1 MPTSLPATRRA
12 SFTRNLALSSYRK
25 LLNNK
30 RLPGPILDGLAAGST
45 LVVPSPQRQ
54 AAVRAA
60 WVHAQRDAG
69 RTWWNTPRIL
79 TFGQFADRVLQE
91 QWARTHL
98 PDQLLPPGAEWACL
112 REARRD
118 AGGPAEARALLN
130 SVRTLADWRIAA
142 TPRVLGLSPESE
154 LLLEALAALERLS
167 TDSNRKPLRAWLD
180 ELQAP
185 PGPLLAAGATDLPA
199 AQAHTLRR
207 LGAIEPPPFSVTT
220 TDRSAPVAIAT
231 AQDDEHELE
240 LIASWCRTELQ
251 RDPSQRLLIVDAKLR
266 QRRGLYERLLSQ
278 TLAPSEW
285 IAPAARTAS
294 SVFAIEGGRP
304 LSEFPIIAHA
314 LLTLRLL
321 TGRLRFDEVVRWL
334 RLPFLDVGD
343 VMAGAAVE
351 ACLRDGR
358 KLEFHAEDLA
368 AFLEQAGGLAP
379 AALAAR
385 LRQALVT
392 LSGPR
397 RTPAEWAPRLLAALR
412 QLGWHGSRALRSDE
426 QQTVNRWLALLDEYS
441 ALGPWLRA
449 ATASDA
455 VSTLA
460 DLAGE
465 RNFDAASVE
474 APITLT
480 ESHDDPVVRYDGIW
494 VAGLDAAQWPAAP
507 RPDVFIPQRLQIA
520 AGVPWASAAAQTR
533 AARQSLAA
541 WRSSTDRLVCS
552 WARLEGDAHRSP
564 SPLLIHLP
572 SRSEFAPMR
581 VAPLAAT
588 LHHPELETLA
598 DEQGVKVDTSRPV
611 TGGVKP
617 LALQAEC
624 GFRAYAEMRLAAD
637 VLETP
642 APGLDARERG
652 MLLHKALELVWIKL
666 DNHFRLSATDA
677 QVLRPTVADSVAAAI
692 VAVFRGYVPVE
703 LRPAVEREK
712 YRLEHLI
719 LRLLEVERARAPFTV
734 EMLEARREVSI
745 GGGQF
750 ELRIDRID
758 SIEGGGYAILDYKSG
773 EPRSLRWQGESI
785 RDPQLLAYLMAER
798 GRNVQALAN
807 VSLVNGRAKF
817 TGKSSHKGL
826 LPQVS
831 GLPGM
836 DPNKVPPEQIAAAWE
851 AETGRWLHGLQSL
864 AAAYIA
870 GHAPVQPAPDVC
882 RNCHLTT
889 LCRRVELAS
898 TDLEGDA

>member
-1 MPTSLPATRRA
+1 
-12 SFTRNLALSSYRK
+12 
-25 LLNNK
+25 LNSK
-30 RLPGPILDGLAAGST
+30 RLPDQLFEGLAAGAT

-60 WVHAQRDAG
+60 WVDVQRDAG
-69 RTWWNTPRIL
+69 RSWWNTPRIL
-79 TFGQFADRVLQE
+79 TFGQFAERVLQE
-91 QWARTHL
+91 QWARTNL
-98 PDQLLPPGAEWACL
+98 PDQLLPPGAEWAAL
-112 REARRD
+112 RESRRD

-130 SVRTLADWRIAA
+130 SVRTLADWRIATA
-142 TPRVLGLSPESE
+142 PRLLGLSPESD
-154 LLLEALAALERLS
+154 LLVEALATLERLS
-167 TDSNRKPLRAWLD
+167 TESARKPLRAWLD

-185 PGPLLAAGATDLPA
+185 PDKLLATGTANLPA
-199 AQAHTLRR
+199 AQRETLRR
-207 LGAIEPPPFSVTT
+207 LGAIDPPAFPGNAATGSV
-220 TDRSAPVAIAT
+220 PVSIAT

-240 LIASWCRTELQ
+240 LIASWCRGELE
-251 RDPSQRLLIVDAKLR
+251 RDPDRRLLIVDAKLR

-285 IAPAARTAS
+285 IAPGARTAS

-304 LSEFPIIAHA
+304 LAEFPLIAHA

-343 VMAGAAVE
+343 VMAGAAIE
-351 ACLRDGR
+351 ACLREGR
-358 KLEFHAEDLA
+358 RLEFRGEDLA
-368 AFLEQAGGLAP
+368 AFLERTAGPAP

-385 LRQALVT
+385 LRQALAT
-392 LSGPR
+392 LTGPR
-397 RTPAEWAPRLLAALR
+397 RTPAEWAPRLLTALR
-412 QLGWHGSRALRSDE
+412 QLGWHGARALRSDE
-426 QQTVNRWLALLDEYS
+426 LQTVNRWHALLDEYS
-441 ALGPWLRA
+441 ALGPWIKP

-455 VSTLA
+455 VATLA

-474 APITLT
+474 APVTLT

-494 VAGLDAAQWPAAP
+494 VAGLDAAQWPPAP
-507 RPDVFIPQRLQIA
+507 RPDVFIPLRLQVA

-541 WRSSTDRLVCS
+541 WRASTDSLVCS

-564 SPLLIHLP
+564 SPLLNHLQE
-572 SRSEFAPMR
+572 RSDRASTR
-581 VAPLAAT
+581 IVSLAAA
-588 LHHPELETLA
+588 LHRPALETIE
-598 DEQGVKVDTSRPV
+598 DEQGVKVDTTRPV
-611 TGGVKP
+611 AGGVKP

-624 GFRAYAEMRLAAD
+624 GFRAYGEMRLAAEA
-637 VLETP
+637 LETP

-666 DNHFRLSATDA
+666 DNHFRLMATDA
-677 QVLRPTVADSVAAAI
+677 QVLLPTIADSVAAAI
-692 VAVFRGYVPVE
+692 VAVFRGYEPPE
-703 LRPAVEREK
+703 LRPAIEREK
-712 YRLEHLI
+712 YRLENLI
-719 LRLLEVERARAPFTV
+719 LKLLEVERARAPFTV
-734 EMLEARREVSI
+734 ETLEARREVGI

-773 EPRSLRWQGESI
+773 EPRSLRWQGEVV

-826 LPQVS
+826 LPQVG

-851 AETGRWLHGLQSL
+851 TETGRWLQGLQMV
-864 AAAYIA
+864 ATAYIA
-870 GHAPVQPAPDVC
+870 GRAPVQPAADVC
-882 RNCHLTT
+882 RNCHLTM
-889 LCRRVELAS
+889 LCRRVELANV
-898 TDLEGDA
+898 DLDAVDA

>member
-1 MPTSLPATRRA
+1 MNS
-12 SFTRNLALSSYRK
+12 
-25 LLNNK
+25 K
-30 RLPGPILDGLAAGST
+30 RLPDPILNGLAAGAT
-45 LVVPSPQRQ
+45 LIVPTAQRQ

-60 WVHAQRDAG
+60 WVLAQRDAG
-69 RTWWNTPRIL
+69 RAWWHTPRIL
-79 TFGQFADRVLQE
+79 TFGQFAEGAIQE
-91 QWARTHL
+91 QWARANL
-98 PDQLLPPGAEWACL
+98 PDRLLPPGAEWACL
-112 REARRD
+112 RESRRD
-118 AGGPAEARALLN
+118 AGGSAEARALLN

-142 TPRVLGLSPESE
+142 SPRVLGASPEAA
-154 LLLEALAALERLS
+154 LLVEALGALERLS
-167 TDSNRKPLRAWLD
+167 TDTHRRPLRAWLD
-180 ELQAP
+180 EIQAP
-185 PGPLLAAGATDLPA
+185 PDKLLAAGVANLPA
-199 AQAHTLRR
+199 AQRDTLHR
-207 LGAIEPPPFSVTT
+207 LGVNATSG
-220 TDRSAPVAIAT
+220 TDAAGPAPVSIAT

-240 LIASWCRTELQ
+240 LIASWCRAELE
-251 RDPSQRLLIVDAKLR
+251 RNPAQRLLIVDAKLR

-278 TLAPSEW
+278 TLTPSQW
-285 IAPAARTAS
+285 IAPAPREAS

-304 LSEFPIIAHA
+304 LAEFPLIAHA

-321 TGRLRFDEVVRWL
+321 TGRLRFDEVLRWL
-334 RLPFLDVGD
+334 RLPFLDAGD

-351 ACLRDGR
+351 ACLREGR
-358 KLEFHAEDLA
+358 KLEFHGEDLA
-368 AFLEQAGGLAP
+368 AFLEHAAGPAP

-385 LRQALVT
+385 LRQALAT
-392 LSGPR
+392 LEGPR

-412 QLGWHGSRALRSDE
+412 QLGWHGARALRSDE

-441 ALGPWLRA
+441 ALGPWLKA
-449 ATASDA
+449 STASEA
-455 VSTLA
+455 ASTLA

-494 VAGLDAAQWPAAP
+494 VAGLDAAQWPSAP
-507 RPDVFIPQRLQIA
+507 RPDVFIPLRLQVA

-541 WRSSTDRLVCS
+541 WRSSTDRLFCS
-552 WARLEGDAHRSP
+552 WARLEGDAHRTP
-564 SPLLIHLP
+564 SPLVLHLQERKEYP
-572 SRSEFAPMR
+572 PTRGTSLS
-581 VAPLAAT
+581 LA
-588 LHHPELETLA
+588 LHRPDLETIE
-598 DEQGVKVDTSRPV
+598 DEQGVKVDTTRPV
-611 TGGVKP
+611 AGGVKP

-677 QVLRPTVADSVAAAI
+677 PVLLPTIADSVAAAV
-692 VAVFRGYVPVE
+692 VAVFRGYVPLE

-719 LRLLEVERARAPFTV
+719 FKLLEVERTRAPFTV
-734 EMLEARREVSI
+734 EMLEARRDVSI

-773 EPRSLRWQGESI
+773 EPRSLRWQGEAI

-851 AETGRWLHGLQSL
+851 AETGRWLHGLQML
-864 AAAYIA
+864 ASAYIA
-870 GHAPVQPAPDVC
+870 GHAPVQPAADVC

-889 LCRRVELAS
+889 LCRRVELAGGV
-898 TDLEGDA
+898 DGEDA

>member
-1 MPTSLPATRRA
+1 ML
-12 SFTRNLALSSYRK
+12 
-25 LLNNK
+25 
-30 RLPGPILDGLAAGST
+30 
-45 LVVPSPQRQ
+45 
-54 AAVRAA
+54 
-60 WVHAQRDAG
+60 AQRDAG
-69 RTWWNTPRIL
+69 RAWWNTPRIL
-79 TFGQFADRVLQE
+79 TFGQFADGVIQD
-91 QWARTHL
+91 QWARANL
-98 PDQLLPPGAEWACL
+98 PDRLLPPGAEWACL
-112 REARRD
+112 RESRRD
-118 AGGPAEARALLN
+118 AGGTAEARALLN

-142 TPRVLGLSPESE
+142 TPRVLGLSPESG
-154 LLLEALAALERLS
+154 LLIEALAALERLS
-167 TDSNRKPLRAWLD
+167 TETRRKPMRAWLD
-180 ELQAP
+180 DLEAP
-185 PGPLLAAGATDLPA
+185 PGKLLAAGAANLPA
-199 AQAHTLRR
+199 AQADTLRR
-207 LGAIEPPPFSVTT
+207 LGALEPPALSGSAATGP
-220 TDRSAPVAIAT
+220 APVSIAT

-240 LIASWCRTELQ
+240 LIASWCHAELE
-251 RDPSQRLLIVDAKLR
+251 RDPAQRLLIVDAKLR

-278 TLAPSEW
+278 TMTPSEW
-285 IAPAARTAS
+285 IAPVARNAS

-304 LSEFPIIAHA
+304 LAEFPLIAHA

-321 TGRLRFDEVVRWL
+321 TGRLRFDEVLRWL

-343 VMAGAAVE
+343 VMAGAAIE

-358 KLEFHAEDLA
+358 KLEFHGEELA
-368 AFLEQAGGLAP
+368 AFLEHAAGPAP
-379 AALAAR
+379 AGLAAR
-385 LRQALVT
+385 LRKALAT
-392 LSGPR
+392 LAGQR

-412 QLGWHGSRALRSDE
+412 QLGWHGARTLRSDE
-426 QQTVNRWLALLDEYS
+426 QQTVNRWHALLDEYS
-441 ALGPWLRA
+441 ALGPWLTPS
-449 ATASDA
+449 TASDA

-460 DLAGE
+460 DLARE

-480 ESHDDPVVRYDGIW
+480 DSHDDPVVRYDGIW

-507 RPDVFIPQRLQIA
+507 RPDVFIPLRLQVA
-520 AGVPWASAAAQTR
+520 AGVPWASAAAQART
-533 AARQSLAA
+533 ARQSLAA
-541 WRSSTDRLVCS
+541 WVSSTDRLVCS

-564 SPLLIHLP
+564 SPLLIHLQGRTEY
-572 SRSEFAPMR
+572 SQTR
-581 VAPLAAT
+581 VAPLAAA
-588 LHHPELETLA
+588 LHRPELETIE
-598 DEQGVKVDTSRPV
+598 DEQGVEVDTTRPV
-611 TGGVKP
+611 AGGVKP

-666 DNHFRLSATDA
+666 DNHFTLVATDA
-677 QVLRPTVADSVAAAI
+677 QVLRPTISDSVAAA
-692 VAVFRGYVPVE
+692 VVSVFRGYVPME
-703 LRPAVEREK
+703 LQPAVERER
-712 YRLEHLI
+712 YRIEDLI
-719 LRLLEVERARAPFTV
+719 LKLLERERERAPFTV
-734 EMLEARREVSI
+734 EKLEARREVSI

-826 LPQVS
+826 LPGVA
-831 GLPGM
+831 GMPGM

-851 AETGRWLHGLQSL
+851 AETGRWLHGLQLL

-870 GHAPVQPAPDVC
+870 GHAPVQPAADVC

-898 TDLEGDA
+898 STGEDDA